1 LWEREPGSD
10 DEAAASGYTDEFVHP
25 NTHSEL
31 RDPSGLRTLWQNR
44 SFAGSGEADPEA

>member
-1 LWEREPGSD
+1 VTTKQAHPAILTSSW
-10 DEAAASGYTDEFVHP
+10 HP